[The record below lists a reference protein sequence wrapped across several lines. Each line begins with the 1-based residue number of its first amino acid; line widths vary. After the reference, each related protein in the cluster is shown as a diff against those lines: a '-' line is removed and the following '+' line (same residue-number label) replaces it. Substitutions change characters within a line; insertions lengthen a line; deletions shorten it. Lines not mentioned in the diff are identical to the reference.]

1 MGMNVGFFGVIA
13 ITASLIILTLVVMTL
28 MTAGLWLYSR
38 LTHKTLPRARRLQ
51 LIFGVT
57 ALVVV
62 PLIAT
67 VLVVNS

>member
-1 MGMNVGFFGVIA
+1 MMNVAFFGA
-13 ITASLIILTLVVMTL
+13 TAMTAALILLTLVVITL

-38 LTHKTLPRARRLQ
+38 SASKPLPRARRLQ

-57 ALVVV
+57 ALVIV
-62 PLIAT
+62 PLIIT